1 MHSPV
6 QKLPE
11 EIPAVG
17 EPPEGGIWGSDA
29 VEGGIWGSDA
39 GGCAPASAS
48 SAMDTDASSH
58 DDAIYDRVVP
68 RGVRRALVDL
78 FPLDVA
84 GRDPGEAYTEVQTMR
99 EPDFMKEEGSRREIH
114 STCVYIIFS
123 SEHVKVVAGIMNE
136 CMCKYG
142 AQVV

>member
-48 SAMDTDASSH
+48 SAVGADASSP

-68 RGVRRALVDL
+68 RGVRRDLVDL

-84 GRDPGEAYTEVQTMR
+84 GRVPGFDAWDEVQKMR
-99 EPDFMKEEGSRREIH
+99 QPDFMKEEGSRREIH
-114 STCVYIIFS
+114 STCVYIL
-123 SEHVKVVAGIMNE
+123 
-136 CMCKYG
+136 YLR
-142 AQVV
+142 